1 MAVWVMGTLEC
12 GVGVSVAWFYCEDCQ
27 ENHSS
32 FVGFRCPNS
41 LRIWSFKVTH
51 DFPLPR
57 SDGA

>member
-1 MAVWVMGTLEC
+1 MGTLEC

-41 LRIWSFKVTH
+41 LRIWSFKITH